1 MTDFPPMQQSTG
13 AASAPAAA
21 VPEEPRLLS
30 QPNLLAFLGSRSL
43 SALAYQM
50 QTVAVGWQ
58 IYELTRSAMALG
70 LVGLAQFLPMVLL
83 VFVSGQVVD
92 RFDRRRIAAI
102 CQGLSALCAV
112 AFAYASFT
120 NAITPA
126 MIYVLIALFGVAKA
140 FEGPSLQALL
150 PGLVPPAIFSRAAA
164 LSASCFQTVTIIGPS
179 AGGLLYGLGAGVVYS
194 IVAAIFALAALSAS
208 LIRMRQPARPRD
220 KVTLE
225 AVFGGLRFIR
235 SRPEIMGAISLDMFA
250 VLLGGAVAMM
260 PLYAHDILHAGPW
273 GLGILRGAPAV
284 GALAVSILLA
294 RKPIKRHAGLL
305 MFGAVAVFGLAN
317 IAFGFSTWLP
327 LSALALAVA
336 GGADVVSVVVRS
348 TLVQLRTP
356 DDMRG
361 RVAAVNMLFIGT
373 SNQLGE
379 FRSGTLAAGIGP
391 VASVVLGGVGTVV
404 VAGVWMKLFPK
415 LRNLQRLDEE
425 VA

>member
-1 MTDFPPMQQSTG
+1 MQKSSG
-13 AASAPAAA
+13 AAPTTAALM
-21 VPEEPRLLS
+21 PEEQQRLLRY
-30 QPNLLAFLGSRSL
+30 PNIPAFLGSRSL

-58 IYELTRSAMALG
+58 IYELTRSPLALG

-92 RFDRRRIAAI
+92 RFDRRLIASI

-112 AFAYASFT
+112 AFAVASFT
-120 NAITPA
+120 HFITPA

-150 PGLVPPAIFSRAAA
+150 PGLVPASLFSRAAA
-164 LSASCFQTVTIIGPS
+164 LSASMFQTVTIIGPS

-194 IVAAIFALAALSAS
+194 IVAAIFAMAAVSAM
-208 LIRMRQPARPRD
+208 LIKLRQPARARD

-250 VLLGGAVAMM
+250 VLLGGATAMM
-260 PLYAHDILHAGPW
+260 PLYAHDILFAGPW
-273 GLGILRGAPAV
+273 GLGVLRGAPAV
-284 GALAVSILLA
+284 GALAVSIWLS
-294 RKPIKRHAGLL
+294 RRPIKRHAGLL
-305 MFGAVAVFGLAN
+305 MFASVAVFGLAT
-317 IAFGFSTWLP
+317 IVFGFSTWLP
-327 LSALALAVA
+327 LSALALAVL

-391 VASVVLGGVGTVV
+391 VAAVVLGGIGTII
-404 VAGVWMKLFPK
+404 VAGVWMRLFPK

>member
-1 MTDFPPMQQSTG
+1 MQQSTG
-13 AASAPAAA
+13 AAPTTAALI
-21 VPEEPRLLS
+21 PGEQQRLLRH
-30 QPNLLAFLGSRSL
+30 PNLPAFLGSRSL

-58 IYELTRSAMALG
+58 IYDLTSSPLALG

-92 RFDRRRIAAI
+92 RFDRRLIAAI
-102 CQGLSALCAV
+102 CQGLSALCAL
-112 AFAYASFT
+112 AFAVASFT
-120 NAITPA
+120 HAITPA
-126 MIYVLIALFGVAKA
+126 MIYVLIALFGTAKA

-150 PGLVPPAIFSRAAA
+150 PGLVPAALFSRAAA
-164 LSASCFQTVTIIGPS
+164 LSSSVFQTVTIIGPS

-194 IVAAIFALAALSAS
+194 IVAAIFALASCSAL
-208 LIRMRQPARPRD
+208 LIRLRQPPRARD

-250 VLLGGAVAMM
+250 VLLGGATAMM
-260 PLYAHDILHAGPW
+260 PLYARDILHAGPW
-273 GLGILRGAPAV
+273 GLGLLRGAPAV
-284 GALAVSILLA
+284 GALGVSIWLA
-294 RKPIKRHAGLL
+294 RRPIKRHAGLL
-305 MFGAVAVFGLAN
+305 MFASVAVFGLAT
-317 IAFGFSTWLP
+317 IVFGLSTWLP
-327 LSALALAVA
+327 LSALALAVL

-356 DDMRG
+356 DEMRG

-391 VASVVLGGVGTVV
+391 VAAVVLGGVGTVI
-404 VAGVWMKLFPK
+404 VAGLWMRLFPK